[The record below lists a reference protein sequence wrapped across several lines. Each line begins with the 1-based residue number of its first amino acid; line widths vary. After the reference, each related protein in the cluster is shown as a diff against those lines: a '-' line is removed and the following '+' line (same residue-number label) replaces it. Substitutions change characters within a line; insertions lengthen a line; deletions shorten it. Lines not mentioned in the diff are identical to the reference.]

1 MRDFHY
7 GGQTGNCPRE
17 IPFIPRPAGTGKG
30 KGTVFKRA
38 SRNNGDGEYVC
49 SRGFLGIIPQG
60 VGKNGEG
67 DTFCFSFGDTL
78 GTGIMQKFGWLRGY
92 LWKSSKIPALCGIPR
107 VSHYLMMVTVK
118 QSDSSNSRAGTTY
131 KDIRTCLKDI
141 LLLF

>member
-1 MRDFHY
+1 MH
-7 GGQTGNCPRE
+7 Q
-17 IPFIPRPAGTGKG
+17 
-30 KGTVFKRA
+30 
-38 SRNNGDGEYVC
+38 
-49 SRGFLGIIPQG
+49 GFLGNIPQG

-131 KDIRTCLKDI
+131 KDIRTCPNHVLGFNKGTVTFMGAFFSFT
-141 LLLF
+141 LVSSY